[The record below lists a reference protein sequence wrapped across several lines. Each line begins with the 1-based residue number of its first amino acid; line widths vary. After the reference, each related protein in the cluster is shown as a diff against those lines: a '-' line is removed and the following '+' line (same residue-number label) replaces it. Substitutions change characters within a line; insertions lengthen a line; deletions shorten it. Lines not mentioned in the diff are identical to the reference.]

1 MSNIFLVSSIRVL
14 GGSCFPAAGRVA
26 TLFLA
31 VFLLG
36 SLFTPPLMAMS
47 ASPKSSPVTENQVDT
62 ETAELFTNCAPVHL
76 DVEVT
81 VKQLREE
88 SNRATFDLAKER
100 VRASIEKLFDRNGIR
115 VRGDG
120 GASVPGLHVMIGI
133 AERAYSVNMD
143 FKKPLMDT
151 RYSGQSLQ
159 ATSWSTRTVGMH
171 AWETDYLVNVVTS
184 RAGKFAT
191 KYREAN
197 ETCSR

>member
-1 MSNIFLVSSIRVL
+1 M
-14 GGSCFPAAGRVA
+14 
-26 TLFLA
+26 
-31 VFLLG
+31 
-36 SLFTPPLMAMS
+36 
-47 ASPKSSPVTENQVDT
+47 TENQVDT
-62 ETAELFTNCAPVHL
+62 ETAEDDAAKLFTNCAPVHL

-88 SNRATFDLAKER
+88 NNRATFDLTKER
-100 VRASIEKLFDRNGIR
+100 VRASVEKQFDRNGIQ

-191 KYREAN
+191 KYQEAN
-197 ETCSR
+197 KACSR